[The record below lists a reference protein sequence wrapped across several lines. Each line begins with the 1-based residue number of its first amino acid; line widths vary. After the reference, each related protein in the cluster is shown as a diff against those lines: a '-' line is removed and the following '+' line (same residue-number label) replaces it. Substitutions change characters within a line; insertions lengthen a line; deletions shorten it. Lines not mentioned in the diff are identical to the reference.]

1 MIGGSRKVDID
12 PLKDAFSLLINPE
25 KSVKDQ
31 MKLLLDDEGAYL
43 FDQLQNHVTI
53 FYATT
58 YLETDEEEYRG
69 E

>member
-1 MIGGSRKVDID
+1 M
-12 PLKDAFSLLINPE
+12 
-25 KSVKDQ
+25 KS
-31 MKLLLDDEGAYL
+31 LLDDGCAYL

-53 FYATT
+53 FDATT